1 MEKEIIKTA
10 MQFMIRVNLSGQE
23 VPAFNAV
30 MNAMQAEVDRQE
42 SATQEMK
49 DGTNE

>member
-10 MQFMIRVNLSGQE
+10 MQFMMRVNLNGQE

-30 MNAMQAEVDRQE
+30 MNALQTELDRKNSTHNNE
-42 SATQEMK
+42 SME
-49 DGTNE
+49 NV